1 MKKLTSQFPGH
12 LLDKKVG
19 HWDASVRELTALAFK
34 EMCSVAPAEIV
45 DKVWPLVTHFRKKA
59 ITHRIFASSNI
70 VEGLAED
77 SLY

>member
-1 MKKLTSQFPGH
+1 MNKLTSQFLGH

-59 ITHRIFASSNI
+59 ITHRIFASSN
-70 VEGLAED
+70 VVGGLAED
-77 SLY
+77 FLY